1 MESTCAI
8 EPKLLN
14 RKDGVFENKVW
25 DWRPGYVGGVEQN
38 DPGIFVANSSRQA
51 EWSISSFNFP
61 PLDVLDSPAITRVLV
76 SQDAVQ
82 YMSQEALV
90 RDEAGFGKYSVG
102 FIPADDVDAYCW
114 VSFKVDYS
122 DNRSHASDTDP

>member
-25 DWRPGYVGGVEQN
+25 DWRPGYIGGVEQN

-51 EWSISSFNFP
+51 EWSISSFIFP
-61 PLDVLDSPAITRVLV
+61 PLDVLDSPAIKRVLV
-76 SQDAVQ
+76 
-82 YMSQEALV
+82 SQEALV

-114 VSFKVDYS
+114 VSFKVVYS